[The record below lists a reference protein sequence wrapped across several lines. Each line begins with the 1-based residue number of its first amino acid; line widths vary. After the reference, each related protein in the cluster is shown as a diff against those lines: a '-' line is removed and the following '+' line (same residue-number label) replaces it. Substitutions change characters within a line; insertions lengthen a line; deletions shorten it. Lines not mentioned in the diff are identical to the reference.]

1 MITLRQYDSSDAP
14 ALLALF
20 RDTIRRINARDYSP
34 EQILAWA
41 SDDID
46 MEAWAKRFAGRF
58 VVVAE
63 EAGLPVGFTEL
74 ESDGHIDRLYV
85 AADHQLCGIGRQ
97 LMAAVVTEAGRQG
110 LGRLFV
116 EASVTARPFLE
127 SQGFVVQG
135 CRSSCAAVLSL

>member
-1 MITLRQYDSSDAP
+1 M
-14 ALLALF
+14 LF

-46 MEAWAKRFAGRF
+46 MELWAKHFAGRF

-85 AADHQLCGIGRQ
+85 AADHQSRGIGRQ

-135 CRSSCAAVLSL
+135 AQVVMCRGVEFVNYRMERMLL